1 MNLSSELISQFVKV
15 TKDEK
20 PVDNGSTVYGTIVEY
35 EGNLCVKLD
44 GSDQITPITTTTK
57 VGPGDRVAVL
67 IKNHSATVTGNVTSP
82 SAKSEDVDKL
92 DEKVIEIGDKISEF
106 DIVIADMV
114 STGVLNATVAN
125 IEELIADKAS
135 IGELNAA
142 KAEVGELIAKKAD
155 IEDLNTTNA
164 TIDNLKATMLT
175 AEAADIKYAT
185 IENLDATNLKVNNL
199 SAAFGEFEDLTTE
212 NFKAVNAEIDDLD
225 AKKLSAEAADIKYA
239 TIDNLN
245 ATNATIDN
253 LDAKYATIDNLDATN
268 ATIKN
273 LDTKYATIE
282 NLNATNAEIDN
293 LDTKYATIESLNA
306 TNANVTNLSADVADI
321 DTLIF
326 GSATGTTI
334 QTSFANAV
342 VAQLGNAQIK
352 SAMIDTVSADKINAG
367 DINTNI
373 VRIVSEDGKML
384 LADETIQI
392 SDATRVRVQIGKDA
406 SGDYS
411 INIWDADGKLMF
423 SEGGITDDA
432 IKEAIIR
439 NDMVSENAN
448 ISASKLDISSLFT
461 EINGSTETIKSN
473 RIYLDE
479 QKQTLDVSFTQM
491 STDLSD
497 LSDDVSS
504 QGTQLSVVQGQ
515 ITSKVWQQ
523 DIDTAKDEIDGEIA
537 TLSTKQS
544 TLEQTVNGIS
554 STVSQHTSQISNKAD
569 SSTVTA
575 VSDKVGTL
583 EQTVDGLS
591 STVSQ
596 HTTQISNKADSSTV
610 TTINNKVGT
619 LENTVD
625 GLSSTVSDH
634 TTQISNKADSST
646 VTTISNKVGTLENT
660 VDGLSNTVSQHT
672 SQIENKADGSIVT
685 AVSDKVNTLENTV
698 DGLSSTV
705 SQHTTQ
711 ISSKADGST
720 VTAVS
725 NKVNTLETT
734 VNGLSNTVSQHTTQI
749 ASKADGSAVTEVNDR
764 VTSLSSNLDGFKS
777 TVSSTYATKT
787 ALASTDGNVSS
798 LTTRVSN
805 AETAIDQNEDAI
817 ALRATKTELNAVS
830 SDLANN
836 YYTKSQT
843 DSQIKIASDSITSTV
858 EATYQKTVSKGEQL
872 VTNGNALLGDD
883 TNFSGWTFDGA
894 VTNNS
899 PGSFTMAQGVKKT
912 AITDEYF
919 PVNTNNEY
927 TFSFDMKSLNG
938 LACAYSM
945 LLLYDADKQEVKSP
959 YHIYL
964 SGSTTTL
971 AQDLKAGD
979 TVIHLTDSS
988 GWSTSFAYGF
998 YLIIWNYTNSFGYT
1012 YPAETYS
1019 RNRITLPKT
1028 SANKLDSACLNKTA
1042 HTITL
1047 TTAYSGATIPAGTS
1061 VSQGGDGA
1069 TYKYC
1074 PLSNVLIPTEWT
1086 SYSGKMSGV
1095 DYSGENIST
1104 MFPPGTAYAK
1114 VGFLWNYNSAAD
1126 QLWVTNISVTETT
1139 AISAAQEAADAALS
1153 DIDEL
1158 VDTLNTN
1165 YTTKSE
1171 FKQTTSNITGT
1182 VSTLK
1187 EAYDER
1193 VKYVDEEL
1201 ASLKL
1206 SSSNLTLDITSIK
1219 NDGVTKVSTS
1229 TGYTFDSTGL
1239 TIDKTDAQ
1247 TKTQITED
1255 GMTVYQKNGT
1265 TVDAVLTATSDGVN
1279 AKNLHATTYLIVG
1292 GRSRFEN
1299 FGTDRT
1305 GCFWI
1310 GG

>member
-44 GSDQITPITTTTK
+44 GSDQITPITTTTN

-92 DEKVIEIGDKISEF
+92 DEKVIEIGDKIDEF
-106 DIVIADMV
+106 DIVVADMV
-114 STGVLNATVAN
+114 STGVLNAKIAD

-135 IGELNAA
+135 IADLDVVEADIKDL
-142 KAEVGELIAKKAD
+142 KADKAD
-155 IEDLNTTNA
+155 IGELTAVNGR
-164 TIDNLKATMLT
+164 IDNLESTMLT
-175 AEAADIKYAT
+175 TEVLDAKYAT
-185 IENLDATNLKVNNL
+185 IENLNATNLTVNNL
-199 SAAFGEFEDLTTE
+199 SATFGEFEDLTTE

-239 TIDNLN
+239 TIENLN
-245 ATNATIDN
+245 ATNAEIDN

-293 LDTKYATIESLNA
+293 LDAKYATIESLNA

-367 DINTNI
+367 DINTNK

-384 LADETIQI
+384 LSDETIQI

-523 DIDTAKDEIDGEIA
+523 DIDTAKDEIDGEI
-537 TLSTKQS
+537 TSLSTKQS
-544 TLEQTVNGIS
+544 MLEQTVNGIS
-554 STVSQHTSQISNKAD
+554 STISQHTSQISNKAD

-575 VSDKVGTL
+575 VS
-583 EQTVDGLS
+583 
-591 STVSQ
+591 
-596 HTTQISNKADSSTV
+596 
-610 TTINNKVGT
+610 NKVNT

-625 GLSSTVSDH
+625 GLSSTVSQH

-749 ASKADGSAVTEVNDR
+749 ASKADGSAITEVNDR

-787 ALASTDGNVSS
+787 ALASIDGNVSS

-872 VTNGNALLGDD
+872 VTNGNALLGDN

-912 AITDEYF
+912 AITNEYF

-938 LACAYSM
+938 LASAYSM
-945 LLLYDADKQEVKSP
+945 LLLYDADKQEVRSP

-988 GWSTSFAYGF
+988 GWSTSYAYGF

-1042 HTITL
+1042 HTIAL

-1158 VDTLNTN
+1158 VDTLNKN

-1171 FKQTTSNITGT
+1171 FKQTTSDITGT
-1182 VSTLK
+1182 VSTLT

-1201 ASLKL
+1201 AFLKL
-1206 SSSNLTLDITSIK
+1206 SSSDLTLDITSIK